1 MTLQEKTVTS
11 SSRLLVLEVSNLV
24 SGLLNIT
31 VSCVGPYTLQ
41 VTGFSP
47 LDFTYQLLDV
57 EDLERGIT
65 RRVVGNPLRGK
76 AIKFCLL
83 DIASS
88 FNSRSAYSPGHI
100 TLKFLLT
107 SKKLTQQIINN
118 NNK

>member
-1 MTLQEKTVTS
+1 MQEKIITS
-11 SSRLLVLEVSNLV
+11 SRRLLVLEVSNLV
-24 SGLLNIT
+24 SGLLNMT
-31 VSCVGPYTLQ
+31 VSCVGPYALQ

-83 DIASS
+83 DIAALVSS
-88 FNSRSAYSPGHI
+88 LSTYHRDA
-100 TLKFLLT
+100 
-107 SKKLTQQIINN
+107 SKEKQTCIYFS
-118 NNK
+118 

>member
-1 MTLQEKTVTS
+1 M
-11 SSRLLVLEVSNLV
+11 
-24 SGLLNIT
+24 T

-76 AIKFCLL
+76 PIKFCLQTFFL
-83 DIASS
+83 LDVLDDIAALVSS
-88 FNSRSAYSPGHI
+88 LSTYHRGVPIGKRACI
-100 TLKFLLT
+100 KFSLASSLF
-107 SKKLTQQIINN
+107 
-118 NNK
+118 